1 MFQITNKNT
10 DLRSQID
17 LLWLFKVFT
26 VWNIYKSRFQK
37 IFKIRNII
45 VLALFSKIFV
55 LQIIMKSHMVFISRT
70 FKFHFLVCGFTI
82 ELIPVV
88 KIQTLF
94 TKWHRLLLLI
104 HLKMITEDKTAHNTN
119 VEPGQSIEVLWLNQL
134 RRQGIYSLVG
144 FYFLLHP
151 CLTTFLNF

>member
-1 MFQITNKNT
+1 
-10 DLRSQID
+10 
-17 LLWLFKVFT
+17 
-26 VWNIYKSRFQK
+26 
-37 IFKIRNII
+37 
-45 VLALFSKIFV
+45 
-55 LQIIMKSHMVFISRT
+55 MVFISRT
-70 FKFHFLVCGFTI
+70 FKFLFLVCCFTI

-94 TKWHRLLLLI
+94 TKWYRPLLLI
-104 HLKMITEDKTAHNTN
+104 YLKMTAHNTN

-151 CLTTFLNF
+151 CLTTFLSFKKNITTIKLLFSNEILSTPPIENGVLKRVSCQSWNSKVSGASKSSLRYNDSFFKITM